1 MKKIIAS
8 VLAIVMLVTGCSSQ
22 QQPKFEENAAELL
35 VPAEVP
41 EIDDNKDQQKPAEE
55 PEHGIGYYV
64 AVPVIV
70 TVGFLGRLALERFGS
85 HKH

>member
-41 EIDDNKDQQKPAEE
+41 ELDDNKEQQKQTEE

-64 AVPVIV
+64 AVSVIV
-70 TVGFLGRLALERFGS
+70 TVGFLG
-85 HKH
+85 